1 MTELHE
7 KAFAEATRLP
17 EQDQNS
23 LASWILAELA
33 SERRWDMAFSQSA
46 DQLSKLAAEALREHA
61 EGKTRELDPDEL

>member
-1 MTELHE
+1 MTELLE

-33 SERRWDMAFSQSA
+33 SERKWDTAFSQSA
-46 DQLSKLAAEALREHA
+46 DKLSKLAAEALREHA
-61 EGKTRELDPDEL
+61 EGKTRALDWDEL